1 MIIFSAQCPLQ
12 SINFELVNP
21 IPPAAPGRLLAPE
34 GASEFSSSFSVLS
47 VPSVFE
53 ALGSGVAD
61 GSGVASEFSSLSVSI
76 SLPSSETV
84 SVLKLSAAKVFST
97 GIDIRIERT
106 MSIATNFLNFTIIP
120 PFSQINSF
128 LSNPT
133 LLLIVQAL

>member
-34 GASEFSSSFSVLS
+34 GVSEFSSSFSVL
-47 VPSVFE
+47 PSVFE